1 MATRVKNNWQQPQDE
16 LPRWAVMVYMAAG
29 NTSDLDAV
37 GVRDLREMENGVND
51 HARVIVQINR
61 AWPDAPQRY
70 QIRPTKSKDDQRQH
84 WRVGESVQVGSD
96 INGADMGD
104 WRTLS
109 RFLRWSV
116 DKYPAQHYLL
126 VLWGHA
132 YGLGFGRDHNDPLT
146 LADLRT
152 ALEDFEAHRK
162 LRSGAG
168 DVPLDILGTNA
179 CAMSY
184 VEAAYELRNS
194 AQLMVASQI
203 SVPFEGWPYD
213 AILRKITASTAPEEL
228 CHIIVDSYTS
238 RLNTPLTG
246 ERVEMTTL
254 RLSKAEGLKPCLN
267 ELAEALA
274 AELLRPDHD
283 QLLRVRDAFLGAVSG
298 DVRPLVDVRDLCTAL
313 RDLQSQRVTA
323 AAEQLEAV
331 LSSLIA
337 IVDQVS
343 PAEETGTSPAGSMGL
358 TDRASVPP
366 GPISDRGGVGIF
378 APFVTDDGDLK
389 RLELDD
395 RASEMRRRRVSATPA
410 QSTGKET
417 YFALQLFEDNQ
428 TWPWLVYTG
437 LRLAIPEE
445 LIAFVESVGVMSQS
459 DRIGIAQIIMSIE
472 SWFNKFDRVL
482 KDAEREITAELN
494 AAFAP
499 RDGKTRYGRGDHNDG
514 ESETNNVFGPPSLRL
529 VSPVDLRKRT
539 SVLEEMKTVRTE
551 AGAIPQAVATDPTY
565 SGATAT
571 GTSQM
576 AAAARPVAGV
586 TRPFVGRTIGW
597 LMKVESALE
606 GVERATTRGLTNG
619 RFGLGPAGSTG
630 FALEHPKDGF
640 GLEHPKDGFGLEHPK
655 DGHGL
660 EHPKDGHGVRLLDGS
675 SSRRSPEMD
684 SGLDKVAGL
693 YGLVAEAMRQMEQAV
708 SDLESVTAAALR
720 VEGMGKGLDS
730 SSRVA
735 VISREIGRS
744 FGILSEGA
752 SNARRTV
759 RRVVAHPVYGLGPG
773 PVPFGRDA
781 REELA
786 VKSGLGRRHLL
797 LL

>member
-16 LPRWAVMVYMAAG
+16 LPRWTVMVYMAAG

-51 HARVIVQINR
+51 HARVVVQINR

-116 DKYPAQHYLL
+116 DRYPAQHYLL

-152 ALEDFEAHRK
+152 ALEDFQAHRK

-194 AQLMVASQI
+194 AQFMVASQI

-213 AILRKITASTAPEEL
+213 AILRKITASTAPDEL

-254 RLSKAEGLKPCLN
+254 RLSEAEGLKPCLN

-274 AELLRPDHD
+274 AELLRADHD

-298 DVRPLVDVRDLCTAL
+298 DVRPLVDVRDLCAAL
-313 RDLQSQRVTA
+313 SDLQSQRVTPA
-323 AAEQLEAV
+323 ATQLETV
-331 LSSLIA
+331 LSTLIVVA
-337 IVDQVS
+337 DPV
-343 PAEETGTSPAGSMGL
+343 
-358 TDRASVPP
+358 
-366 GPISDRGGVGIF
+366 SDRGGVGIF

-417 YFALQLFEDNQ
+417 YFALQLFKDNQ

-499 RDGKTRYGRGDHNDG
+499 RRDGKVRYGDGDHNDG

-551 AGAIPQAVATDPTY
+551 AGAIPQAVDTDPTY
-565 SGATAT
+565 SGAAAT

-619 RFGLGPAGSTG
+619 RFGLGPAGSMG

-640 GLEHPKDGFGLEHPK
+640 ALEHPKDGFALEHPK

-660 EHPKDGHGVRLLDGS
+660 EHPKDGHGVRLFDGS
-675 SSRRSPEMD
+675 SSQRSREVD
-684 SGLDKVAGL
+684 SGLDQVADL

-744 FGILSEGA
+744 FGILCEGA

-759 RRVVAHPVYGLGPG
+759 RRVVAHPMYGLGPG